1 MTVRIQ
7 SLGQLRKEMIAV
19 ARGSSHAPKHAG
31 QTIVESAAA
40 LTRLLTPENRAL
52 LAEIRDHKPKS
63 IAALARTLDRAASN
77 VTRTLQKLE
86 AVGLVSLE
94 DAAGTKAPRVRVRR
108 ILVEIDPYS
117 TRDTV
122 LVEEAAVPA

>member
-7 SLGQLRKEMIAV
+7 SLRQLRKEMIAV
-19 ARGSSHAPKHAG
+19 AQGKTHAPKHAG

-52 LAEIRDHKPKS
+52 LAEIRDHEPPS
-63 IAALARTLDRAASN
+63 IAALARKLHRAASN

-86 AVGLVSLE
+86 AVGLVRLE
-94 DAAGTKAPRVRVRR
+94 EASGTKAPRVRAQR

-117 TRDTV
+117 THDTV
-122 LVEEAAVPA
+122 LVEEVPVLA